1 MGARALHGAGLRL
14 LRALVTLPLV
24 LPPVVGGVA
33 LLLVLG
39 RNGLIGQWLDAWF
52 GLTLPFTT
60 AAVVLAE
67 TFVAMPFLVVAVE
80 SAFRSAD
87 RGYDE
92 AAATL
97 GAGRLTIFWRVSLP
111 LIRPALV
118 AGAVLCWA
126 RALGEFGAT
135 VTFAGNLQ
143 GVTRTMPLSV
153 YLAMETDPEAAV
165 GPLAGAARRLGRGAV
180 RPPGSLDVHGELG
193 MSGSEEAPSAT
204 SVAGLRYDGIVRRAT
219 FELAVAFSVAP
230 GEVLGVLGPNGAG
243 KSTLLRAIAG
253 LTALEAGSV
262 QVDGQVWQGPG
273 RFVPAEERRAGVVF
287 QDYRLFPHLDVR
299 DNVAFAARS
308 AGSSRAASRA
318 IAEGWLA
325 RLGLGAFAHR
335 RPAQLS
341 GGQAQGVALARALA
355 RDPAVLLLDE
365 PMAALDA
372 GARIDVRR
380 FLREHLAEFA
390 GPVVL
395 VTHDP
400 LEAMV
405 LADRILVIEGG
416 RLVQEGPP
424 TEVARRP
431 ASPYVARLVGLNL
444 WEGHLD
450 AATGAVALAG
460 GGLLRVVTAA
470 TSGRVL
476 VSLRPSA
483 ITVHTER
490 PVHTSTRNLWQG
502 RVGGM
507 ELLSD
512 RVRLQV
518 EGEPSALVDVTPAAV
533 SELGLEVGGR
543 VWLSAKATEAEAYPG
558 SGSGPEPDP
567 GPDPGCGPEPGPEP
581 GHGPLPV
588 RRGPGATG
596 RGQQEIGP

>member
-1 MGARALHGAGLRL
+1 
-14 LRALVTLPLV
+14 
-24 LPPVVGGVA
+24 
-33 LLLVLG
+33 
-39 RNGLIGQWLDAWF
+39 
-52 GLTLPFTT
+52 
-60 AAVVLAE
+60 
-67 TFVAMPFLVVAVE
+67 
-80 SAFRSAD
+80 
-87 RGYDE
+87 
-92 AAATL
+92 
-97 GAGRLTIFWRVSLP
+97 
-111 LIRPALV
+111 
-118 AGAVLCWA
+118 
-126 RALGEFGAT
+126 
-135 VTFAGNLQ
+135 
-143 GVTRTMPLSV
+143 
-153 YLAMETDPEAAV
+153 
-165 GPLAGAARRLGRGAV
+165 
-180 RPPGSLDVHGELG
+180 
-193 MSGSEEAPSAT
+193 MSGSRGAASA
-204 SVAGLRYDGIVRRAT
+204 SSLSGLRFDGTVRRAS
-219 FELAVAFSVAP
+219 FELEVAFSVAP

-273 RFVPAEERRAGVVF
+273 CFVPAEERRAGVVF

-318 IAEGWLA
+318 TADGWLA
-325 RLGLGAFAHR
+325 RLGLDAFSQR
-335 RPAQLS
+335 RPSQLS

-380 FLREHLAEFA
+380 FLREHLADFA

-424 TEVARRP
+424 AEVARRP

-444 WEGHLD
+444 WAGCLD
-450 AATGAVALAG
+450 AGTGSVALSG
-460 GGLLRVVTAA
+460 GGTLQVVTATA
-470 TSGRVL
+470 DGQVL

-502 RVGGM
+502 RVAGM
-507 ELLSD
+507 ELLAD

-518 EGEPSALVDVTPAAV
+518 QGAPSALVDITPAAV
-533 SELGLEVGGR
+533 SELGLEVGSS
-543 VWLSAKATEAEAYPG
+543 VWLSAKATEAEAYPDPG
-558 SGSGPEPDP
+558 SVSDPDPDP
-567 GPDPGCGPEPGPEP
+567 GSVSDPAPGSVSDPDPA
-581 GHGPLPV
+581 
-588 RRGPGATG
+588 RGPMEGHPGQGAD
-596 RGQQEIGP
+596 RRERPEIGS